1 MSQITTAKIV
11 EYDGCNMLII
21 PQEPISREMIRKQV
35 KNVELR
41 LCDGRE
47 CTSEQRRKIFAIIGE
62 IADWSGH
69 DSEDLRKYF
78 TSNYCMDN
86 DLEYFSLSPKKP
98 NLADMEEIGKYL
110 YMCLE
115 HRKCAICNDKAEVHH
130 LDAVGM
136 GRDRND
142 IVHVGMNAIALC
154 RKHHIQAHNMG
165 KNEFLKQYHVYG
177 IILDSYLC
185 KILNLGR
192 KAVYNELFERDKQFL
207 QLEEVR
213 E

>member
-1 MSQITTAKIV
+1 
-11 EYDGCNMLII
+11 MLN
-21 PQEPISREMIRKQV
+21 R
-35 KNVELR
+35 
-41 LCDGRE
+41 
-47 CTSEQRRKIFAIIGE
+47 A
-62 IADWSGH
+62 
-69 DSEDLRKYF
+69 
-78 TSNYCMDN
+78 
-86 DLEYFSLSPKKP
+86 
-98 NLADMEEIGKYL
+98 EEIGKYL

-136 GRDRND
+136 GRDRNN

-185 KILNLGR
+185 KILI
-192 KAVYNELFERDKQFL
+192 
-207 QLEEVR
+207 
-213 E
+213 

>member
-98 NLADMEEIGKYL
+98 NLADMETATGFISYLIKFCFEWNVPTLDTMLNRAEEIGKYL

-154 RKHHIQAHNMG
+154 RKHPIYR
-165 KNEFLKQYHVYG
+165 L
-177 IILDSYLC
+177 IIWA
-185 KILNLGR
+185 KTN
-192 KAVYNELFERDKQFL
+192 F
-207 QLEEVR
+207 
-213 E
+213 